1 MEGTTNRRA
10 PGPTVQEVLQGDAIA
25 PPEVL
30 LREYPPDF
38 IDNREIPV
46 DRYLTQEWHDLEV
59 EHVWRKVWQM
69 ACRTEELADV
79 GDHIVYEIASESV
92 IVVRTGDDPH
102 DITAYINSCLH
113 RGTQLRTEGGNIQRF
128 RCPFH
133 GFTWDLQGELID
145 IPNSWDFPDIKPS
158 EFCLPTA
165 QIAFWGG
172 FVFVNFDDEC
182 EPFES
187 YIEVLDDEFRDFPLN
202 DRWKA
207 AHVEKVMPC
216 NWKLAL
222 EAFIESY
229 HIGVTHPQTTAYVA
243 DANTQYDI
251 FPGSRHVNRMITLE
265 GTPSPNLRDVPA
277 EETIRKMQ
285 RDVPFHGGDPI
296 VPQAGDRVRDLLAD
310 RAKEKLG
317 VSARADMSNLST
329 SEALDAIE
337 YFLFPNLVPW
347 GGQGVPICY
356 RFRPNGNDPH
366 TSIMEIMLLF
376 ANPDEGPPPPPSPIT
391 KLGLNDS
398 WSEAAALGGAGMVVD
413 QDTDNLIRIQR
424 GLQANKRG
432 TVTLAAY
439 QESRI
444 RHFHETLDHYLA
456 GRKYPV
462 ADG

>member
-1 MEGTTNRRA
+1 MEGIGKGRA
-10 PGPTVQEVLQGDAIA
+10 PGPAVQDVLRGDAIA

-30 LREYPPDF
+30 LKEHPPGF
-38 IDNREIPV
+38 VDNREISA
-46 DRYLTQEWHDLEV
+46 DRYLSQEWHDLEV

-69 ACRTEELADV
+69 ACRLEELPNV
-79 GDHIVYEIASESV
+79 GDHVVYEIATESV
-92 IVVRTGDDPH
+92 IVVRTGEGPH
-102 DITAYINSCLH
+102 EIRAYINSCLH
-113 RGTQLRTEGGNIQRF
+113 RGTQLRTTSGNVQRF

-133 GFTWDLQGELID
+133 GFTWDLKGELVD
-145 IPNSWDFPDIKPS
+145 IPNSWDFPDIKPD

-172 FVFVNFDDEC
+172 FVFVNFDEQC
-182 EPFES
+182 ESFES
-187 YIEVLDDEFRDFPLN
+187 YIEVLDDEFRDFPL
-202 DRWKA
+202 DERWKA
-207 AHVEKVMPC
+207 AHVEKIMPC

-229 HIGVTHPQTTAYVA
+229 HIGVTHPQTAAYVA

-265 GTPSPNLRDVPA
+265 GMPSPNLRDVPA

-296 VPQAGDRVRDLLAD
+296 VPQEGDRVRDLLAD
-310 RAKEKLG
+310 RAREKLG
-317 VSARADMSNLST
+317 SSARADMSDLST

-366 TSIMEIMLLF
+366 SSIMEIMLLF
-376 ANPDEGPPPPPSPIT
+376 ANPDEGPPPPPSPTT
-391 KLGLNDS
+391 KLGLDDT
-398 WSEAAALGGAGMVVD
+398 WTDAAALGGAGMVVD

-424 GLQANKRG
+424 GLQASKRG

-444 RHFHETLDHYLA
+444 RHFHETLENYLT
-456 GRKYPV
+456 GSK
-462 ADG
+462 

>member
-10 PGPTVQEVLQGDAIA
+10 PGPTVQEVLRADAIA

-79 GDHIVYEIASESV
+79 GDHIVYEIATESV

-145 IPNSWDFPDIKPS
+145 IPNSWDFPDVKPS
-158 EFCLPTA
+158 EFCLPTT

-182 EPFES
+182 EPFEN
-187 YIEVLDDEFRDFPLN
+187 YIEVLDDEFRDFPLD

-229 HIGVTHPQTTAYVA
+229 HIGVTHPQTAAYVA

-398 WSEAAALGGAGMVVD
+398 WSEAAPLGGAGMVVD

-444 RHFHETLDHYLA
+444 RHFHETLDHYLT
-456 GRKYPV
+456 GRK
-462 ADG
+462 

>member
-229 HIGVTHPQTTAYVA
+229 HIGVTHPQTAAYVA